1 MPERPLPETKPCT
14 PAPHRPPW
22 PLARR
27 PQLLPPK
34 VERRELP
41 RALQGVANLL
51 ASRAQRVRDDA
62 RAVLLDM
69 AVELGPDYMPYIC
82 Q

>member
-1 MPERPLPETKPCT
+1 
-14 PAPHRPPW
+14 
-22 PLARR
+22 
-27 PQLLPPK
+27 

>member
-1 MPERPLPETKPCT
+1 
-14 PAPHRPPW
+14 
-22 PLARR
+22 
-27 PQLLPPK
+27 

-51 ASRAQRVRDDA
+51 SSRAQRVRDDA

-69 AVELGPDYMPYIC
+69 AVELGPPYLPYIC